1 MRTAQ
6 EGARRSTP
14 PTGLVSDGHG
24 SEALLSTI
32 TAWLDDAK
40 AENVVTIPLKGKS
53 SIGDYMIV
61 ASGRSDRHVGAI
73 AEQIL
78 NIAFAQGVRV
88 REDAD
93 LAQLLAAV
101 DVDSEIPVEAFAAV
115 AEILVYVWR
124 ANGAAADPNSLGPEP
139 NQPFMERAKG
149 LAG

>member
-1 MRTAQ
+1 VKVAVALACPLQSTHAPKVLAGGR
-6 EGARRSTP
+6 GA
-14 PTGLVSDGHG
+14 V
-24 SEALLSTI
+24 
-32 TAWLDDAK
+32 
-40 AENVVTIPLKGKS
+40 
-53 SIGDYMIV
+53 
-61 ASGRSDRHVGAI
+61 

-101 DVDSEIPVEAFAAV
+101 DIDSEIPVQAFAAV

-124 ANGAAADPNSLGPEP
+124 ANGAAAGANPLGPDAAPP

>member
-1 MRTAQ
+1 MEEPRQ
-6 EGARRSTP
+6 SK
-14 PTGLVSDGHG
+14 GLELSAVAPASPGEK
-24 SEALLSTI
+24 EAV
-32 TAWLDDAK
+32 K
-40 AENVVTIPLKGKS
+40 
-53 SIGDYMIV
+53 V
-61 ASGRSDRHVGAI
+61 AIALGYSPESQHAPKVLAGGRGAI

-124 ANGAAADPNSLGPEP
+124 ANGAAADPDPLGLEP
-139 NQPFMERAKG
+139 NQPFMEGAKRP
-149 LAG
+149 AG